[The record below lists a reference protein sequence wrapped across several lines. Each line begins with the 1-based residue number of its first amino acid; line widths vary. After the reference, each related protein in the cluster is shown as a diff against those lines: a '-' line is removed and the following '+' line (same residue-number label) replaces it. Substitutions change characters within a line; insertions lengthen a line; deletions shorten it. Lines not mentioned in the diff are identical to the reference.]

1 MKSISI
7 KDYNSSMG
15 TLIDIEDAIT
25 YNKSHVTGAINIPYQ
40 KLIYNFKNYLNPNE
54 RYYIYCHGGVKSRR
68 AVSILEIYKYDV
80 TQVLL

>member
-40 KLIYNFKNYLNPNE
+40 KLIYNFINE
-54 RYYIYCHGGVKSRR
+54 NLIFR
-68 AVSILEIYKYDV
+68 
-80 TQVLL
+80 

>member
-25 YNKSHVTGAINIPYQ
+25 YNKNHVNGAINIPYQ
-40 KLIYNFKNYLNPNE
+40 KL
-54 RYYIYCHGGVKSRR
+54 YITLK
-68 AVSILEIYKYDV
+68 II
-80 TQVLL
+80 

>member
-25 YNKSHVTGAINIPYQ
+25 YNKNHVTGAINIPYQ

-54 RYYIYCHGGVKSRR
+54 CYYIYCRGGVKSRR
-68 AVSILEIYKYDV
+68 AVSILEIYKYNV